1 MVYNAT
7 GFTGEIEVPKDLN
20 GTVPGGGLSH
30 VSFYDA
36 TVVIPEPAAFLVW
49 EGLAAMVVSIARR
62 REARG

>member
-1 MVYNAT
+1 MFSYVLAKNGNTGSFVWYNAT

-36 TVVIPEPAAFLVW
+36 TVVIPEPPLF
-49 EGLAAMVVSIARR
+49 
-62 REARG
+62 